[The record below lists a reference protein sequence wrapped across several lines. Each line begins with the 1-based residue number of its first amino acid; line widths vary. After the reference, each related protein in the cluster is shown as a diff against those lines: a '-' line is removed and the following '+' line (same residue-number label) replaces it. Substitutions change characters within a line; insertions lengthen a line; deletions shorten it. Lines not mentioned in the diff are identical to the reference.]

1 MELAQKAKKVIVL
14 MNQTDK
20 YGNPKIVDE
29 CTLPLTSA
37 RCVNMIITEMAVFQ
51 ISSHGL
57 TLTDLF
63 TPYSINEVR
72 AKTGCSFTI
81 AENVRVIN

>member
-1 MELAQKAKKVIVL
+1 

-20 YGNPKIVDE
+20 YGNSKIVEE

-37 RCVNMIITEMAVFQ
+37 RCVDMIITEMAVFQ
-51 ISSHGL
+51 ISAHGL
-57 TLTDLF
+57 TLADLF
-63 TPYSINEVR
+63 APHSIDEVR
-72 AKTGCSFTI
+72 EKTGCGFAI